1 MALRRRRIY
10 EAQDARSS
18 ILARVPLR
26 PDTLAQTVQFGSQTP
41 LADGAGHTFHHLR
54 GRYPVPLY
62 ESGSIVAPTR
72 LRGLA
77 VALVWL
83 VLVSVRHGISRRGRP
98 RYSPLLKALAVRT
111 RDAEIVLGV
120 LVEILRGDGVT
131 ANRGLAREA
140 NVALKNQVGATADS
154 YIGAVAVKGLVTLRC
169 SLLLW
174 RVSVVAPARR
184 ALI

>member
-1 MALRRRRIY
+1 
-10 EAQDARSS
+10 
-18 ILARVPLR
+18 
-26 PDTLAQTVQFGSQTP
+26 
-41 LADGAGHTFHHLR
+41 
-54 GRYPVPLY
+54 
-62 ESGSIVAPTR
+62 

-83 VLVSVRHGISRRGRP
+83 LLGSVRHSISRRGRP

-120 LVEILRGDGVT
+120 LVEIFRGDGV
-131 ANRGLAREA
+131 ANRGFAREG
-140 NVALKNQVGATADS
+140 NVALKNQVGAAANS